1 MEETETE
8 RVVSELL
15 ESVITET
22 TNRTEWDV
30 TDRGRHLAEEEGD
43 KPPTSW
49 QHERHSKIS

>member
-15 ESVITET
+15 GSVITEAT
-22 TNRTEWDV
+22 SRTEWDV